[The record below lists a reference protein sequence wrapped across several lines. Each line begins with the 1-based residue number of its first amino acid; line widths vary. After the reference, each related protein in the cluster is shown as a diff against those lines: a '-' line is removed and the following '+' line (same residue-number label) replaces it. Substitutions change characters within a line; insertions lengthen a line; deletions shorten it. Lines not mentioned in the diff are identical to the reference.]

1 MAWRRFSRWA
11 CGGALVV
18 GLLLGTSRAV
28 PAAITWNVT
37 FQDVV
42 DNTNVGFDD
51 PFLGLTRRNTFLSVL
66 DYLNTVLDE
75 NGTADILVKASQ
87 TDGSGFLAAAGPYF
101 FTGPA
106 GFKNGFLFDHATT
119 GTDPLPGFPDAQVT
133 FDFGYNW
140 NSETDDPLGS
150 EFDLVSVALHEI
162 GHTLGFLSLVKED
175 GTSAVAKNVFTVYDS
190 FLERG
195 DGTKLFSAG
204 GVFSGTPADLTSN
217 DVFFGGPQATAAN
230 GGSRVKVYAPDP
242 FKPGSSISHIQLGI
256 GEVMQYSVAP
266 GVKRRAFLAP
276 ELGILEDIGWTLAA
290 SSNPIPEPHSVA
302 VWTLLGLVGL
312 LRLHRYRVR
321 RHAG

>member
-1 MAWRRFSRWA
+1 MVWRRFGWWA
-11 CGGALVV
+11 CSSALVV
-18 GLLLGTSRAV
+18 GILLGTSRAV

-51 PFLGLTRRNTFLSVL
+51 PVLGLTRRNTFLSVL

-101 FTGPA
+101 FTSPT

-162 GHTLGFLSLVKED
+162 GHTLGFLSLMKAD
-175 GTSAVAKNVFTVYDS
+175 GTSALGSNVFTVYDS

-204 GVFSGTPADLTSN
+204 GVFSGTPSDLTSN

-256 GEVMQYSVAP
+256 GEVMQFSVAP

-290 SSNPIPEPHSVA
+290 SSNPIPEPQSAA
-302 VWTLLGLVGL
+302 VWAFLVLVG
-312 LRLHRYRVR
+312 LRLHRRRVR